1 LCGAN
6 IGVLVMKRTLRR
18 FGRFLLAFGMAIV
31 MICEEVLH
39 EEFYT
44 TLSEVVFRSEM
55 VASGAIS
62 EAIRQAAMEVVVFYG
77 GSHDDMPLAVNLEMA
92 GLVVAAIGLFMHLY
106 FSEKKSS

>member
-1 LCGAN
+1 
-6 IGVLVMKRTLRR
+6 VLVMKKTLRR
-18 FGRFLLAFGMAIV
+18 FGRFLLAFGMFVV

-44 TLSEVVFRSEM
+44 TLGEVVFRSEM
-55 VASGAIS
+55 IALGTIS

-77 GSHDDMPLAVNLEMA
+77 GSHEDMPLAVNVEIS
-92 GLVVAAIGLFMHLY
+92 GLIIAAIGLFMHLY